1 MSIYKEFYNSK
12 YVTDVITNVKI
23 DRKFCEKIYFD

>member
-1 MSIYKEFYNSK
+1 MSINGRFYNSK

-23 DRKFCEKIYFD
+23 DRKFCEKIYFN